1 MSRNAHKQELGTQNF
16 HQMSRLERRLASMYK
31 VPSQAFQDQ
40 KDSAMILV
48 AGGNQR
54 APVHPEGMDGG
65 WTGKHFFIGFL
76 FTALPGWSPQ
86 LLFFFPTLLTTHSRT
101 SVLGCFYTK
110 KTFLLCPSEGQ
121 NNQQQQKN
129 KWNPSQN

>member
-1 MSRNAHKQELGTQNF
+1 
-16 HQMSRLERRLASMYK
+16 MYK
-31 VPSQAFQDQ
+31 VASQAYQNQ

-48 AGGNQR
+48 AGGNQQ

-76 FTALPGWSPQ
+76 FTSLPGLSPQ
-86 LLFFFPTLLTTHSRT
+86 LLFLLPTLLTTHSRNQC
-101 SVLGCFYTK
+101 SGLFLHTK
-110 KTFLLCPSEGQ
+110 KHFFCVPWYSESK
-121 NNQQQQKN
+121 NNQQQKI